1 MGIIA
6 DMLAIAVGILI
17 GSLTR
22 GRVKIKIDS
31 YFAIAVMIISLLGFI
46 ENSFTVDAGRIL
58 GSDMMIVV
66 FSLIIGS
73 VIGDLL
79 RLDERIS
86 NVGKGKSAMT
96 NGVLDSIF
104 LFGIGGLQIS
114 GPVLM
119 AVTGDNSQLYLK
131 AMIDFPLAMLTG
143 ASYGRRAAISAL
155 PVALIQ
161 VAVALVAHLLG
172 DFISEGMLM
181 SLCAIGFIILFFT
194 GYNMMSSRDNRIK
207 NTNMLP
213 GVLIVIL
220 FHVIRGGFVK

>member
-6 DMLAIAVGILI
+6 DAIAISLGILI
-17 GSLTR
+17 GSFTR
-22 GRVKIKIDS
+22 GRVKFKIDK

-46 ENSFTVDAGRIL
+46 ENSFTVSEERIL

-73 VIGDLL
+73 ALGDLL
-79 RLDERIS
+79 RLEDRIGDY
-86 NVGKGKSAMT
+86 GKGETSSK
-96 NGVLDSIF
+96 NGVLDALF

-114 GPVLM
+114 GPILL
-119 AVTGDNSQLYLK
+119 AATGDSSQLYLK
-131 AMIDFPLAMLTG
+131 SMIDFPLAILTG
-143 ASYGRRAAISAL
+143 ATYGRRAALASV

-161 VAVALVAHLLG
+161 VAVAVMAFILG
-172 DFISEGMLM
+172 DFISSGMLM

-194 GYNMMSSRDNRIK
+194 GFNMISPAEGKIK

-213 GVLIVIL
+213 AVIFVIIFHLFKGGVT
-220 FHVIRGGFVK
+220 

>member
-6 DMLAIAVGILI
+6 DAIAISLGILI
-17 GSLTR
+17 GSFTR
-22 GRVKIKIDS
+22 GRVKFKIDK

-46 ENSFTVDAGRIL
+46 ENSFTVSEERIL

-73 VIGDLL
+73 ALGDLL
-79 RLDERIS
+79 RLEDRIGDY
-86 NVGKGKSAMT
+86 GKGEASSK
-96 NGVLDSIF
+96 NGVLDALF

-114 GPVLM
+114 GPILL
-119 AVTGDNSQLYLK
+119 AATGDSSQLYLK
-131 AMIDFPLAMLTG
+131 SMIDFPLAILTG
-143 ASYGRRAAISAL
+143 ATYGRRAAIAAL

-161 VAVALVAHLLG
+161 VAVAVVAFILG
-172 DFISEGMLM
+172 DFISGGMLM

-194 GYNMMSSRDNRIK
+194 GFNMISPAEGKIK

-213 GVLIVIL
+213 AVIFVIIFHLFKGGVT
-220 FHVIRGGFVK
+220 